1 MRVRVSHAARRIYR
15 EGSLTQPFA
24 EGIRS
29 IVRGLQEEDRSHNH
43 LNRAAFA
50 IDQMGRQL
58 HGVGYV
64 RDREIADCLTAA
76 VGALAGS
83 HELPEENRRAAVTEA
98 IRHLDAALAHAGE
111 GVTP

>member
-1 MRVRVSHAARRIYR
+1 LA
-15 EGSLTQPFA
+15 QPFE

-29 IVRGLQEEDRSHNH
+29 IIGGLQEEDRSHNR

-50 IDQMGRQL
+50 IDQMGRLL

-64 RDREIADCLTAA
+64 RDREIADRLTAA

-83 HELPEENRRAAVTEA
+83 HELPEENRRAAVAEA
-98 IRHLDAALAHAGE
+98 IRHLDGALAHAE
-111 GVTP
+111 DGVSP

>member
-1 MRVRVSHAARRIYR
+1 MRVRVSHPARRIYR
-15 EGSLTQPFA
+15 EGSLAQPFA

-50 IDQMGRQL
+50 IDQMGRLL

-76 VGALAGS
+76 VGELAGS
-83 HELPEENRRAAVTEA
+83 HELPEENRRARVTEA
-98 IRHLDAALAHAGE
+98 IRHLDAALAHAGD

>member
-1 MRVRVSHAARRIYR
+1 MAA
-15 EGSLTQPFA
+15 TQPFT

-29 IVRGLQEEDRSHNH
+29 IVTGLQEEDRSHNH

-64 RDREIADCLTAA
+64 RDREIAGCLTAA
-76 VGALAGS
+76 VHELAGS
-83 HELPEENRRAAVTEA
+83 HELPEENRRAAVTAA
-98 IRHLDAALAHAGE
+98 IRHLHQALAHAGDG
-111 GVTP
+111 GVAP